1 MIVKWP
7 FYESVL
13 YRNRVYL
20 YAQKYSRLLYF
31 CICGWGFF
39 GCLIA
44 DDSWF
49 FCCCF
54 CQSDSHIIN
63 IQIPYF
69 FYCLVLT
76 STQGLKSS
84 ISTHSS
90 LVWYLLQG
98 FSNVLFWLHCVVK
111 PTFEKPLMSHSTRLW
126 INRSTGIMFD
136 FYSLKFFNLKYTT
149 QYDTDFLL
157 RSMYYFCVLWLSWL
171 YYHEQFSVLV

>member
-1 MIVKWP
+1 MIEWTSFLWKINIHLAKKWPEMTVKWP

-54 CQSDSHIIN
+54 CQTYYKHPNSL
-63 IQIPYF
+63 F
-69 FYCLVLT
+69 LLLL
-76 STQGLKSS
+76 GLNK
-84 ISTHSS
+84 HSRTK
-90 LVWYLLQG
+90 VQY
-98 FSNVLFWLHCVVK
+98 
-111 PTFEKPLMSHSTRLW
+111 
-126 INRSTGIMFD
+126 
-136 FYSLKFFNLKYTT
+136 FYSFKPCMIPFTRFLKCF
-149 QYDTDFLL
+149 
-157 RSMYYFCVLWLSWL
+157 VLITLCCKTNIWEASYEPFYKALNK
-171 YYHEQFSVLV
+171 